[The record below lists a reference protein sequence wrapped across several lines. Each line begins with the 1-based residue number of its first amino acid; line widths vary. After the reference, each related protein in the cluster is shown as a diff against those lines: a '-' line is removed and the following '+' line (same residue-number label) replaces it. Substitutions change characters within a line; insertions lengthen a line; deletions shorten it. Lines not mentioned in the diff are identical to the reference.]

1 MKNRIQDMV
10 VIKNKEDL
18 LMKKNMNKKE
28 IKNLAK
34 QIAKAESTIQNSTD
48 QKERKYAMDTIIA
61 LSSKLSS
68 LEEIERVDEMV
79 QKILKNNS

>member
-1 MKNRIQDMV
+1 
-10 VIKNKEDL
+10 
-18 LMKKNMNKKE
+18 MNKKE

-34 QIAKAESTIQNSTD
+34 QIAKAELTIQNSID

>member
-1 MKNRIQDMV
+1 
-10 VIKNKEDL
+10 
-18 LMKKNMNKKE
+18 MNKKE

-34 QIAKAESTIQNSTD
+34 QIAEAELIIQNSIQNSTD

-68 LEEIERVDEMV
+68 LEEMERVDEMV

>member
-1 MKNRIQDMV
+1 
-10 VIKNKEDL
+10 
-18 LMKKNMNKKE
+18 MNKKE

-34 QIAKAESTIQNSTD
+34 QIAKAESTIQNSDD

-68 LEEIERVDEMV
+68 LEEMERVDEMV

>member
-1 MKNRIQDMV
+1 
-10 VIKNKEDL
+10 
-18 LMKKNMNKKE
+18 MNKKE

-34 QIAKAESTIQNSTD
+34 QIAKAELTIQNSTD
-48 QKERKYAMDTIIA
+48 QKERTYAMDTIIA

-79 QKILKNNS
+79 QKILEK

>member
-1 MKNRIQDMV
+1 
-10 VIKNKEDL
+10 
-18 LMKKNMNKKE
+18 MNKKE
-28 IKNLAK
+28 IKNLDK

-68 LEEIERVDEMV
+68 LEEMERVDEMV

>member
-1 MKNRIQDMV
+1 
-10 VIKNKEDL
+10 
-18 LMKKNMNKKE
+18 MNKKE

-34 QIAKAESTIQNSTD
+34 QIAKAELTIQNSTD
-48 QKERKYAMDTIIA
+48 QKERKYAMDMIIA

-68 LEEIERVDEMV
+68 LEEMERVDEMV

>member
-1 MKNRIQDMV
+1 
-10 VIKNKEDL
+10 
-18 LMKKNMNKKE
+18 MNKKE

-48 QKERKYAMDTIIA
+48 QKERKYAMDAIIA

-68 LEEIERVDEMV
+68 LEEMERVDEMV

>member
-1 MKNRIQDMV
+1 
-10 VIKNKEDL
+10 
-18 LMKKNMNKKE
+18 MNKKE

-34 QIAKAESTIQNSTD
+34 QIEKAESTIQNSTD
-48 QKERKYAMDTIIA
+48 QKERNYAMDTIIA

>member
-1 MKNRIQDMV
+1 
-10 VIKNKEDL
+10 
-18 LMKKNMNKKE
+18 MNKKE

-34 QIAKAESTIQNSTD
+34 QIAKAESIIQNSTD
-48 QKERKYAMDTIIA
+48 KKERKYAMDTIIA

>member
-1 MKNRIQDMV
+1 
-10 VIKNKEDL
+10 
-18 LMKKNMNKKE
+18 MNKKE

-34 QIAKAESTIQNSTD
+34 QIVKAESIIQNSTD

>member
-1 MKNRIQDMV
+1 
-10 VIKNKEDL
+10 
-18 LMKKNMNKKE
+18 MNKKE

-34 QIAKAESTIQNSTD
+34 QIAKAESIIQNSTD

-68 LEEIERVDEMV
+68 LEEI
-79 QKILKNNS
+79 

>member
-1 MKNRIQDMV
+1 
-10 VIKNKEDL
+10 
-18 LMKKNMNKKE
+18 MNKKE

-34 QIAKAESTIQNSTD
+34 QIAKAELTIQNSTD
-48 QKERKYAMDTIIA
+48 QKERTYAMDTIIA

>member
-1 MKNRIQDMV
+1 
-10 VIKNKEDL
+10 
-18 LMKKNMNKKE
+18 MNKKE

-34 QIAKAESTIQNSTD
+34 QIAKAELIIQNSIQNSTD

-61 LSSKLSS
+61 LSSKISS
-68 LEEIERVDEMV
+68 VEEMERVDEMV

>member
-1 MKNRIQDMV
+1 
-10 VIKNKEDL
+10 
-18 LMKKNMNKKE
+18 MNKKE

-34 QIAKAESTIQNSTD
+34 QIAEAELIIQNSIQNSTE

-68 LEEIERVDEMV
+68 LEEMERVDEMV

>member
-1 MKNRIQDMV
+1 
-10 VIKNKEDL
+10 
-18 LMKKNMNKKE
+18 MNKKE

-34 QIAKAESTIQNSTD
+34 QIAKAELIIQNSIQNSTD

-61 LSSKLSS
+61 LSSKISS
-68 LEEIERVDEMV
+68 LEEMERVDEMV

>member
-1 MKNRIQDMV
+1 
-10 VIKNKEDL
+10 
-18 LMKKNMNKKE
+18 MNKKE

-34 QIAKAESTIQNSTD
+34 QIAKAELIIQNSIQNSTD

-68 LEEIERVDEMV
+68 LEEMERVDEMV

>member
-1 MKNRIQDMV
+1 
-10 VIKNKEDL
+10 
-18 LMKKNMNKKE
+18 MNKKE

-34 QIAKAESTIQNSTD
+34 QIAKAESTIQNSID

>member
-1 MKNRIQDMV
+1 
-10 VIKNKEDL
+10 
-18 LMKKNMNKKE
+18 MNKKE

-34 QIAKAESTIQNSTD
+34 QIAKAELTIQNSTD
-48 QKERKYAMDTIIA
+48 QKERKYAMDIIIA

-68 LEEIERVDEMV
+68 LEEIERVDDMV